1 MRVKFFNIKVKKTT
15 MRLIATTGRGNQ
27 LRVEFLLNEN
37 RILARQLPDAVL
49 TVQQAAT
56 NAAINRI
63 LNRKKLRRI

>member
-1 MRVKFFNIKVKKTT
+1 
-15 MRLIATTGRGNQ
+15 MRLIATTGRSNQ
-27 LRVEFLLNEN
+27 LRVEFLRNEN